1 MRLFGPRDRLN
12 VTELEERTMGLKQRI
27 PSGKSTSRRAPSER
41 VQAPALRRNSRN
53 PTTPTEK
60 IDSIYDHYD
69 HKSFRFWERKI
80 SQGYLPTSVELT
92 KLLKENADS
101 PIPHWLVP
109 IIERRDQLRRR
120 TGRPR
125 KSVANEMQLSLA
137 TAKYPRY
144 LAWLRARDR
153 RSGLRGWPAIR
164 NKDWWT
170 GPPHERAA
178 RMAMIRAKLLHT
190 TWRTFLNERVNHNKG
205 T

>member
-1 MRLFGPRDRLN
+1 MDP
-12 VTELEERTMGLKQRI
+12 KQNNL
-27 PSGKSTSRRAPSER
+27 PGKNTHPPSEQTEC
-41 VQAPALRRNSRN
+41 VSEPVSKPNTGN

-80 SQGYLPTSVELT
+80 SQGYLPTSVQLT

-178 RMAMIRAKLLHT
+178 RMAMVRAKLLHT